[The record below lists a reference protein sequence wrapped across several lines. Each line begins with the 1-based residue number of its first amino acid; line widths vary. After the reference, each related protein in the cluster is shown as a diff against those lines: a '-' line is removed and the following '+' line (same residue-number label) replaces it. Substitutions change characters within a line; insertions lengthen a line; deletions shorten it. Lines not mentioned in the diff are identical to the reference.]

1 MLFLSLLNVDCIFRA
16 ARAWSSYSHV
26 KIVPQLWASLSELAE
41 NSHSQEV
48 GGRARVWAAG
58 SVQLLWW
65 PVSPFTC
72 ALGNYMERDYMSS
85 LMFLWLL
92 VVCGFLCRPPPPPCW
107 KAEGWFGNL
116 IQVWRWTKPGA
127 PKFCCRL
134 SDMSVSVYIC
144 VYTTPPWATL
154 ELDTHSVAQ
163 GVGFSV
169 AGVSPLLS
177 RVTMDSLVLIGR
189 LPHRDFSPNS
199 RSSVRAGAGLICPWL
214 VSNWS

>member
-1 MLFLSLLNVDCIFRA
+1 MEEHVCERLALCNCSGDLCLHSLVRLGTTWREIIWV
-16 ARAWSSYSHV
+16 
-26 KIVPQLWASLSELAE
+26 
-41 NSHSQEV
+41 
-48 GGRARVWAAG
+48 VWC
-58 SVQLLWW
+58 
-65 PVSPFTC
+65 FF
-72 ALGNYMERDYMSS
+72 D
-85 LMFLWLL
+85 FWLC
-92 VVCGFLCRPPPPPCW
+92 VVFCVVPPPPCW